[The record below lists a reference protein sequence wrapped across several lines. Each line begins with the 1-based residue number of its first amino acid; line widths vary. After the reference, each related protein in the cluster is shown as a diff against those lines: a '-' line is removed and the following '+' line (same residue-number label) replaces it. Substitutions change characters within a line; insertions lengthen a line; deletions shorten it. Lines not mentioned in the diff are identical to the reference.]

1 MFFTIGQKIINL
13 MLKTN
18 WIFNYKIGIVGF
30 FFYLIVFIFI
40 KSPLLVQINWN
51 NWMLFVMFVI
61 FLLIDGWLLG
71 YEYSN
76 KIKKLENQSK
86 PVVLAEPIGPVSPI
100 NTVTNQEI
108 KPNNSDDYETT
119 TELITTEQ

>member
-1 MFFTIGQKIINL
+1 MFFTIGQKILNL

-40 KSPLLVQINWN
+40 KSPLLIQINWN
-51 NWMLFVMFVI
+51 NWMLFIMFVI
-61 FLLIDGWLLG
+61 FLLIDGLLLG

-76 KIKKLENQSK
+76 TIKKLEKQSK
-86 PVVLAEPIGPVSPI
+86 PVVLAEP
-100 NTVTNQEI
+100 VTNREI
-108 KPNNSDDYETT
+108 KSNNSDDYETT

>member
-40 KSPLLVQINWN
+40 KSPLLIQINWN
-51 NWMLFVMFVI
+51 NWMLFIMFVI
-61 FLLIDGWLLG
+61 FLLIDGLLLG

-76 KIKKLENQSK
+76 TIKKLEKQSK
-86 PVVLAEPIGPVSPI
+86 LFGLVELTEPVEPAGPVA
-100 NTVTNQEI
+100 NQEI
-108 KPNNSDDYETT
+108 NLNNLDDYETT

>member
-1 MFFTIGQKIINL
+1 

-40 KSPLLVQINWN
+40 KSPLLIQINWN
-51 NWMLFVMFVI
+51 NWMLFIMFVI
-61 FLLIDGWLLG
+61 FLLIDGLLLG

-76 KIKKLENQSK
+76 TIKKLEKQSK
-86 PVVLAEPIGPVSPI
+86 PFGLVELTEPVEPAGPVA
-100 NTVTNQEI
+100 NQEI
-108 KPNNSDDYETT
+108 NLNNLDDYETT